1 MRQLGQA
8 NREFLQPLRQ
18 VMGRRLPFECCV
30 HRQHHLVD
38 STGRDAIET
47 TGSAAR
53 VVASAE
59 KASIPAD
66 GLSLAYINLRL
77 VDAQGRPVTT
87 DDRVITAALSGPGCG
102 AAAVGIYIALGAL
115 GMPVFAGFT
124 GGLERIAGM
133 TGGFIIGY
141 LPCALIVGLMTGG
154 KDVPVWRHAIGMA
167 AGTLSCYICGILWFA
182 AVTKSG
188 LLYAAAVCVLPFL
201 LPDAVKIAA
210 AAVLCPRIRK
220 AIPQLS

>member
-1 MRQLGQA
+1 M
-8 NREFLQPLRQ
+8 
-18 VMGRRLPFECCV
+18 
-30 HRQHHLVD
+30 
-38 STGRDAIET
+38 
-47 TGSAAR
+47 
-53 VVASAE
+53 
-59 KASIPAD
+59 KASKLTFVALMAALCCAIGPLSIPI
-66 GLSLAYINLRL
+66 GPVPVSLSLFIICA
-77 VDAQGRPVTT
+77 A
-87 DDRVITAALSGPGCG
+87 AALSGPGCG

-220 AIPQLS
+220 AIPKIS